1 MNAIESKW
9 VKTAGNGIK
18 LKKPL
23 ALVTAALLGFGLAS
37 AVVGDA
43 PKSAMAQGLSNQYS
57 GVRTASGIAP
67 LSFADLVE
75 RVRPSVV
82 SINVKNGNTRT
93 AAEDLFKGIPDLP
106 DDHPL
111 NEFFKR
117 FQQDPRND
125 QRNRR
130 PILAQGSGFIISEDG
145 YVVTNHHVIDKASEI
160 SVTLDDGKKLEA
172 KLIGS
177 DPRTDLALV
186 KISENRKFPT
196 VKFASEQARVGDWV
210 LAVGN
215 PFGLGGTVTAGIVSA
230 RGRDIGSGP
239 YDYLQIDAAVN
250 RGNSGGPAFNLKGE
264 VVGVNSAIF
273 SPSGGNVGIAFAIPS
288 DLAKT
293 VISQLRSTGS
303 VSRGWLGVTIQ
314 NVTEDIAESL
324 GLETPKG
331 AMVAKLTPN
340 GPAAESGIEVGDTIV
355 EVNGDEIRDS
365 RDLARKVASLEPNK
379 TARITVFRDGR
390 ELDVAVRLGL
400 FPDRQKLAKLEDG
413 QPLGTD
419 LEILGLTIAPA
430 KEESGLSKDGVVITE
445 VNPKSGAADK
455 GLKAGDV
462 ILEIGGQIV
471 SKPDDVEQGVKS
483 AKDKGRK
490 AVLLRIRSGEE
501 QRFIALP
508 LKIS

>member
-1 MNAIESKW
+1 
-9 VKTAGNGIK
+9 
-18 LKKPL
+18 
-23 ALVTAALLGFGLAS
+23 
-37 AVVGDA
+37 
-43 PKSAMAQGLSNQYS
+43 
-57 GVRTASGIAP
+57 
-67 LSFADLVE
+67 
-75 RVRPSVV
+75 
-82 SINVKNGNTRT
+82 
-93 AAEDLFKGIPDLP
+93 
-106 DDHPL
+106 
-111 NEFFKR
+111 
-117 FQQDPRND
+117 
-125 QRNRR
+125 
-130 PILAQGSGFIISEDG
+130 
-145 YVVTNHHVIDKASEI
+145 
-160 SVTLDDGKKLEA
+160 
-172 KLIGS
+172 
-177 DPRTDLALV
+177 
-186 KISENRKFPT
+186 
-196 VKFASEQARVGDWV
+196 
-210 LAVGN
+210 
-215 PFGLGGTVTAGIVSA
+215 
-230 RGRDIGSGP
+230 
-239 YDYLQIDAAVN
+239 
-250 RGNSGGPAFNLKGE
+250 
-264 VVGVNSAIF
+264 
-273 SPSGGNVGIAFAIPS
+273 
-288 DLAKT
+288 
-293 VISQLRSTGS
+293 

-508 LKIS
+508 LKVS